1 MGKAKKKLRSLDWFS
16 DTQRPDQTALY
27 LERFLNFGLTLDEL
41 RSGRPIIGIAQT
53 GSDLVPCNRHHLRL
67 AGRARDGVRDSGGVP
82 LEFPVHPIF
91 ENARRPTAALDRN
104 LATLGLIE
112 ILHGYPLDGVIL
124 MTGCDKTTPA
134 LLMAAACVD
143 IPAIVL
149 SGGPMLNGWSGD
161 SAGERRVGSGQV
173 IWEGREKLAT
183 GEIDGA
189 EFIRRAAT
197 SAPSEGHCNT
207 MGTALTMNC
216 LAEGLGM
223 SLPGSAAIPAP
234 YRERSQNAY
243 HSGRRIVE
251 LVHEDLKPSDIM
263 TTAAFHNA
271 IALCTAIGGSSN
283 APPHLQA
290 ISHYLP
296 GVELHLR
303 DWQTH
308 GEKLPLLANCQP
320 AGEYLGEDFQRAGA
334 VGAVMGELLR
344 AGVIHG
350 DCQTVSGQ
358 SVGENYANC
367 TSRNSDVIR
376 SFARPLRQDAG
387 FAVLSGNFFH
397 SAIMKKSVI
406 DTAFRARYL
415 ASEDSPECFTCRAVV
430 FEGPEDYHARIDDP
444 QLAIDEG
451 CILVMRN
458 CGPIGYPGSAEVV
471 NMRPPDYL
479 VKRGVTCLPT
489 MGDGRQSGTSAS
501 PSILNISPESAAGGL
516 LGIVENGDRIEIDL
530 AANRVNLLLDD
541 AEITR
546 RLQAHEPLTL
556 TSQTPWQEIY
566 RARVNQLEDGAVLT
580 TDGQYQGIHAR
591 HGTPRHNH

>member
-1 MGKAKKKLRSLDWFS
+1 MGKSKKQLRSAAWFS
-16 DTQRPDQTALY
+16 DMARPDQTALY

-41 RSGRPIIGIAQT
+41 HRGRPIIGIAQT
-53 GSDLVPCNRHHLRL
+53 GSDLVPCNRHHLQL
-67 AGRARDGVRDSGGVP
+67 AGRAREGVRDAGGVA

-149 SGGPMLNGWSGD
+149 SGGPMLNGWASDGV
-161 SAGERRVGSGQV
+161 GERRVGSGQV
-173 IWEGREKLAT
+173 IWEGREKLAA
-183 GEIDGA
+183 GEIDGR
-189 EFIRRAAT
+189 EFIHSTAA

-234 YRERSQNAY
+234 YRERAQNAY

-296 GVELHLR
+296 DVSLTIA
-303 DWQTH
+303 DWQSS
-308 GEKLPLLANCQP
+308 GEKLPLLVNCQP

-344 AGVIHG
+344 AGVIDG
-350 DCQTVSGQ
+350 ACRTVSGQ
-358 SVGENYANC
+358 SVEENYTHCSSLN
-367 TSRNSDVIR
+367 TDVIR
-376 SFARPLRQDAG
+376 SFTDPLRRDAG
-387 FAVLSGNFFH
+387 FAVLTGNFFH

-406 DTAFRARYL
+406 DATFRARYL
-415 ASEDSPECFTCRAVV
+415 ASKDSPERFTCTAVV

-458 CGPIGYPGSAEVV
+458 CGPVGYPGSAEVV

-501 PSILNISPESAAGGL
+501 PSILNISPEAAAGGL
-516 LGIVENGDRIEIDL
+516 LCILEDGDRVEIDL
-530 AANRVNLLLDD
+530 AANSVNLLLEDT
-541 AEITR
+541 EIAR
-546 RLQAHEPLTL
+546 RLDAHEPPPLTN
-556 TSQTPWQEIY
+556 QTPWQEIY

-580 TDGQYQGIHAR
+580 TDGTYQGILAR